1 MRRTT
6 TVSFLFF
13 RERKRERNEGK
24 KKEQKP
30 SQKELQAFKVK
41 KGNFFQLSKEKKT
54 DQTRERKKKL
64 LQKKT

>member
-1 MRRTT
+1 MRRKT